1 MLWHS
6 GSRLEKVMFY
16 LFHFLYSTNSGAI
29 VPPRPLY
36 AGAGRCHL
44 SLESCQKSRAWK
56 LGFRLE
62 WSTNPTGQGHLKL
75 DSVSPFGRCVTFG
88 PTCLSFC
95 YLYSITLLGFLL
107 ITSSPSSKA
116 YKSRMSQW
124 LIFLG
129 SSIRQSLEPNSS
141 ATGPRLPSCSEHGRA
156 FSCNNRT
163 GFRT

>member
-1 MLWHS
+1 MLCELDAVTQC
-6 GSRLEKVMFY
+6 G
-16 LFHFLYSTNSGAI
+16 
-29 VPPRPLY
+29 
-36 AGAGRCHL
+36 
-44 SLESCQKSRAWK
+44 
-56 LGFRLE
+56 
-62 WSTNPTGQGHLKL
+62 PTGEGHVLFISFLVFYKYRSHCTPQTPLCGCWEMPPEFGKL
-75 DSVSPFGRCVTFG
+75 SEVKGTEALMLVRMIHKSYRPGPPEIGLCITFG

-95 YLYSITLLGFLL
+95 YLYSITFLGFLL